1 MTKDLIWILVACIFM
16 IFDIV
21 SGLLNAVKNRNVQSL
36 KMREGLW
43 HKCGFLLILALSFG
57 IQYAQTLID
66 LGFNIPL
73 VIPICSYII
82 VGETISILEN
92 INKISDGR
100 LTDLINKYFK
110 KEK

>member
-1 MTKDLIWILVACIFM
+1 M
-16 IFDIV
+16 IFDII
-21 SGLLNAVKNRNVQSL
+21 SGFLNALKTKTVQSL

-43 HKCGFLLILALSFG
+43 HKCGFLLILTLAFG

-66 LGFNIPL
+66 LGFTIPL
-73 VIPICSYII
+73 VIPVCSYII

-100 LTDLINKYFK
+100 LTELIEKYFK
-110 KEK
+110 KKQ